1 MSAKIK
7 LFILLA
13 FTFFV
18 ETSFAQWYDPDKVSK
33 KATAIYEKAY
43 ELARE
48 EKFHESI
55 EKINE
60 AIAIYPNYV
69 EAYLSRSG
77 IYAELKNYQASVN
90 DYKKAF
96 AMDSIFSETY
106 YLPYAISL
114 AGIGDFENAL
124 RYINLFLA
132 DKHLNQQSIKA
143 GNYRK
148 KCFEFALEYKKN
160 HPDQTYQFELVNL
173 GDSINSKSLEYYPSF
188 TIDGKELIFTRRI
201 NSQEDFYQS
210 NLIDGKWSKAK
221 PIEGDINTE
230 FNEGA
235 QSISQDG
242 EWLIY
247 TGCNYPEGMGSCDL
261 YMSHK
266 MKNGSWSIPE
276 NLGSLIN
283 SDQWDS
289 GPSLSPDK
297 KDLYFSSNRFGGYG
311 GKDIWVTHR
320 AAAGYWTRPENLGPT
335 VNTEGNESCPF
346 IHADNQ
352 TLYYNSNG
360 LPGYGTTDLYR
371 TKKLDSAEWSEPENL
386 GYPINT
392 IDDEGSL
399 IVAADGKTCYYASDR
414 FNEENG
420 LDIYKF
426 TLRNNIQAQKTD
438 WITGRVFNKKTN
450 EGLPSTI
457 ELADVK
463 KQKIISSIQTDEN
476 GNYMITIPTGNEY
489 SFSVNRKSY
498 LFYSDNL
505 FLKNEDTITN
515 YSKNIALTPI
525 ETGAK
530 IILKNIFFDNNKFE
544 LVPTSALE
552 LERVYKLLS
561 ENPSLSLAILGH
573 TDNSG
578 NKEKNKLLSL
588 NRAQAVVDFLSNKG
602 IDKKRLIAKGM
613 GDTMPIDSN
622 TTEQGKSNNRRTEIN
637 IISN

>member
-77 IYAELKNYQASVN
+77 IFSELKNYQASVN

-106 YLPYAISL
+106 HLTYAISL

-173 GDSINSKSLEYYPSF
+173 GDSINSKSLEYYPSI

-210 NLIDGKWSKAK
+210 SLIDGKWSKAK
-221 PIEGDINTE
+221 PIEDDINTE
-230 FNEGA
+230 LNEGA
-235 QSISQDG
+235 QNISQDG

-371 TKKLDSAEWSEPENL
+371 TKKMDSAEWSEPENL

-426 TLRNNIQAQKTD
+426 TLRNDIQAQKTD

-489 SFSVNRKSY
+489 SFSVNRKGY

-505 FLKNEDTITN
+505 FLKNEGTITN

-525 ETGAK
+525 EAGAK

-561 ENPSLSLAILGH
+561 ENPGLSLAILGH